1 MARQTQVQI
10 TNDSPQQGSVEF
22 TSGNDT
28 GNKNRTVVLMAK
40 AAPGYK
46 FSQWQVVEYPLKL
59 FPENFIQRYSTEP
72 AACANASSEVP
83 IGDIFYIGQVDG
95 ILYTTPDGDA
105 VVQDG
110 VWYIGN
116 YKYITVTGGRPGVP
130 QVCTSSGD
138 GDGDGG
144 DDGDDGS
151 GDDEISVIR
160 L

>member
-22 TSGNDT
+22 TSGNYT
-28 GNKNRTVVLMAK
+28 GDRNRTVVLTAK

-59 FPENFIQRYSTEP
+59 FAANFVQRYSTETE
-72 AACANASSEVP
+72 ACANASSEVP
-83 IGDIFYIGQVDG
+83 IGDIFYISQNDN
-95 ILYTTPDGDA
+95 ILYTSPEGDEI
-105 VVQDG
+105 VRDG

-116 YKYITVTGGRPGVP
+116 YGYIVVLGGQPGVP
-130 QVCTSSGD
+130 QVCEPPVRVGT
-138 GDGDGG
+138 GG
-144 DDGDDGS
+144 GNGGGS
-151 GDDEISVIR
+151 GDDGTSVPN